1 MITYVNSKD
10 AKLFELAAE
19 ALGEQSLDVEQYLN
33 RLGDLKAISPKFVR
47 LPLYEEGH
55 EDEEIFEIDA
65 NARTIKVPSSF
76 AKNGVGV
83 VSDELAETVWFKI
96 NRYFDI
102 KDFGQAV
109 GHDNSTNLKDEE
121 LHILIQW
128 EAPDGT
134 KGASWAYAID
144 KDTDDD
150 FIYFGW
156 ALTAEHLT
164 KKAGNIK
171 FAVRILEFDPA
182 GDLAYS
188 FATQVAQVAIKPTLD
203 FDITSGEFGIEEV
216 ADKIA
221 SRIMDG
227 RIAFCPVFAENG
239 DLPSYI
245 ANLTD
250 DKAELTVEAEAP
262 SGMEDGYDAM
272 AYIWYKKG
280 ANDEDFAEVPLT
292 EIDGQPNGQYSPAL
306 TVTES
311 GQYYVVV
318 FGMVEIVD
326 NTAYIYD
333 AESDPAVSASKEPFW
348 YHTSVASSKSNICE
362 IPAPI
367 ALEISED
374 WAEKFVLGQE
384 DPNELVI
391 VLKGRQKILNDQTVG
406 TIALKI
412 EKTSSV
418 SQSITEPDFSIVLND
433 VPYSLDADD
442 VTIRINMDKL
452 GYVAVESDAEFDES
466 ATYYIKENDVYSVA
480 EISEFAPDV
489 TYYTAVPA
497 TPGYYRVTVINKL
510 NGNEEETISAVICR
524 VTNPPALPEFHLQV
538 LLDGGAIA
546 GATYNPNIS
555 AGDSIEV
562 VHNPL
567 TAEDT
572 DELIYEWYFMKGN
585 RPDDEFEDELIE
597 GANGK
602 IYKPTKEGNY
612 YVKLI
617 NNFNGATISAISQE
631 VIGFGA

>member
-19 ALGEQSLDVEQYLN
+19 ALGEESLDVEQYLN
-33 RLGDLKAISPKFVR
+33 RLSALTAISPRFVR

-55 EDEEIFEIDA
+55 EDEEIFVIDA
-65 NARTIKVPSSF
+65 NARTIKVPASF

-109 GHDNSTNLKDEE
+109 GHDNSTNLKDKE

-128 EAPDGT
+128 EAPDGA

-171 FAVRILEFDPA
+171 FAVRILQFDLA
-182 GDLAYS
+182 GELAYS

-203 FDITSGEFGIEEV
+203 FDIASGEFGIEEV

-221 SRIMDG
+221 NRIMDG
-227 RIAFCPVFAENG
+227 RIAFCPVFTENG
-239 DLPSYI
+239 NLPKYI

-250 DKAELTVEAEAP
+250 GERLTVEAEAP
-262 SGMEDGYDAM
+262 TGMEDGYDAM

-280 ANDEDFAEVPLT
+280 ANDADFAEVPLT
-292 EIDGQPNGQYSPAL
+292 ENNGQYTPAL
-306 TVTES
+306 AVTES

-318 FGMVEIVD
+318 FGMVQVVD
-326 NTAYIYD
+326 NTAYTYD
-333 AESDPAVSASKEPFW
+333 AESDPAVSAQKEPFW
-348 YHTSVASSKSNICE
+348 YHSSVASSKSNICE

-367 ALEISED
+367 ALDIESD
-374 WAEKFVLGQE
+374 WAERFILGEE
-384 DPNELVI
+384 DPDELVI
-391 VLKGRQKILNDQTVG
+391 VLAGRQKILNDQTVG
-406 TIALKI
+406 VIDLKI
-412 EKTSSV
+412 EKTA
-418 SQSITEPDFSIVLND
+418 SIDKDIVNPVFEPVEGKINFSI
-433 VPYSLDADD
+433 DADD
-442 VTIRINMDKL
+442 VTIRVNMSDLAFKP
-452 GYVAVESDAEFDES
+452 VAAEATFDENEE
-466 ATYYIKENDVYSVA
+466 YYILVDGAYQIA
-480 EISEFAPDV
+480 EISEFAEDV
-489 TYYTAVPA
+489 QYFTKVAA
-497 TPGYYRVTVINKL
+497 TPGYYKATVINQL
-510 NGNEEETISAVICR
+510 NGNEEETISSVICR
-524 VTNPPALPEFHLQV
+524 VTNPPVIPGGFGVQV

-546 GATYNPNIS
+546 ERDYRPNIS
-555 AGDSIEV
+555 AGDSIQAI
-562 VHNPL
+562 HNNV
-567 TAEDT
+567 TREES
-572 DELIYEWYFMKGN
+572 DELVYEWYFMKGN
-585 RPDDEFEDELIE
+585 APDDEYEDELVE
-597 GANGK
+597 GAESA
-602 IYKPTKEGNY
+602 IFKPAREGNY

-617 NNFNGATISAISQE
+617 NKLNGVSVEAISDP
-631 VIGFGA
+631 VGFGA